1 MPAPRIT
8 ARCTP
13 ARLPP
18 QMREKFNHMQ
28 GDELPRGVTKRI
40 LIVEDNELNMKL
52 LRDVL
57 EAYGYATITTA
68 QGATSLALA
77 RENRPDLILMDLQLP
92 DISGFDAVRQLKD
105 HEETRLIPVVAV
117 TAFAMIGDERKALTC
132 GCDAYL
138 AKPILLRDFLNL
150 VEKFIGGAAPAR

>member
-1 MPAPRIT
+1 
-8 ARCTP
+8 
-13 ARLPP
+13 
-18 QMREKFNHMQ
+18 MQ
-28 GDELPRGVTKRI
+28 GDEPLRGVAKRI
-40 LIVEDNELNMKL
+40 LIVEDNALNMKL

-68 QGATSLALA
+68 EGAASLDLA

-117 TAFAMIGDERKALTC
+117 TAFAMIGDEHKALTC

-150 VEKFIGGAAPAR
+150 VEKFIGGAAPRR

>member
-1 MPAPRIT
+1 
-8 ARCTP
+8 
-13 ARLPP
+13 
-18 QMREKFNHMQ
+18 MQ
-28 GDELPRGVTKRI
+28 GDEPLRGVTKRI

-57 EAYGYATITTA
+57 EAYGYAPITTA
-68 QGATSLALA
+68 EGMASLALA
-77 RENRPDLILMDLQLP
+77 REHRPDLILMDLQLP

-105 HEETRLIPVVAV
+105 HEETRSIPVVAV

>member
-1 MPAPRIT
+1 
-8 ARCTP
+8 
-13 ARLPP
+13 
-18 QMREKFNHMQ
+18 MQ
-28 GDELPRGVTKRI
+28 GDEPLRSATKRI
-40 LIVEDNELNMKL
+40 LIVEDNALNMKL

-57 EAYGYATITTA
+57 EAYGYATITTGE
-68 QGATSLALA
+68 GAASLSLA

-92 DISGFDAVRQLKD
+92 DISRFDAVRQLKD
-105 HEETRLIPVVAV
+105 HEETQSIPVVAV

-150 VEKFIGGAAPAR
+150 VEKFIGGAAPRR

>member
-1 MPAPRIT
+1 
-8 ARCTP
+8 
-13 ARLPP
+13 
-18 QMREKFNHMQ
+18 MQ
-28 GDELPRGVTKRI
+28 GDATQSGVTKRI

-68 QGATSLALA
+68 EGAASLALA

-150 VEKFIGGAAPAR
+150 VEKFIGGAAPRR

>member
-1 MPAPRIT
+1 
-8 ARCTP
+8 
-13 ARLPP
+13 
-18 QMREKFNHMQ
+18 MQ
-28 GDELPRGVTKRI
+28 GDEPPRGAMKRI

-68 QGATSLALA
+68 QGAASLALA
-77 RENRPDLILMDLQLP
+77 RENRPDLIQMDLQLP
-92 DISGFDAVRQLKD
+92 DISGYDAVRKLKD

-117 TAFAMIGDERKALTC
+117 TAFAMIGDEHKALTC

-150 VEKFIGGAAPAR
+150 VEKFIGGAAPRR

>member
-1 MPAPRIT
+1 
-8 ARCTP
+8 
-13 ARLPP
+13 
-18 QMREKFNHMQ
+18 MQ
-28 GDELPRGVTKRI
+28 GDEPPGVVTKRI

-68 QGATSLALA
+68 EGAASLALA

-105 HEETRLIPVVAV
+105 HEETRLIPIVAV
-117 TAFAMIGDERKALTC
+117 TAFAMVGDERKALTC

-138 AKPILLRDFLNL
+138 AKPILLREFLDL
-150 VEKFIGGAAPAR
+150 VEKFIGGAGGLDKAPPR

>member
-1 MPAPRIT
+1 
-8 ARCTP
+8 
-13 ARLPP
+13 
-18 QMREKFNHMQ
+18 MQ
-28 GDELPRGVTKRI
+28 GDEPPRGATKRI

-68 QGATSLALA
+68 EGAASLALA

-150 VEKFIGGAAPAR
+150 VEKFIGGAAPRR

>member
-1 MPAPRIT
+1 
-8 ARCTP
+8 
-13 ARLPP
+13 
-18 QMREKFNHMQ
+18 MQ
-28 GDELPRGVTKRI
+28 GDEPLGGVTKRI

-57 EAYGYATITTA
+57 EAYGYAPITTA
-68 QGATSLALA
+68 EGMASLALA
-77 RENRPDLILMDLQLP
+77 PEHRLDLILMDLQLP
-92 DISGFDAVRQLKD
+92 DISGLDAVRQLKD
-105 HEETRLIPVVAV
+105 HEETRSIPVVAV

-150 VEKFIGGAAPAR
+150 VEKFIGGAAPRR

>member
-1 MPAPRIT
+1 V
-8 ARCTP
+8 
-13 ARLPP
+13 
-18 QMREKFNHMQ
+18 Q
-28 GDELPRGVTKRI
+28 GDEPPGVVTKRI

-68 QGATSLALA
+68 EGAASLALA

-105 HEETRLIPVVAV
+105 HEETRLIPIVAV
-117 TAFAMIGDERKALTC
+117 TAFAMVGDERKALTC

-138 AKPILLRDFLNL
+138 AKPILLRDFLDL
-150 VEKFIGGAAPAR
+150 VEKFIGSGGGRDKAPPR

>member
-1 MPAPRIT
+1 
-8 ARCTP
+8 
-13 ARLPP
+13 
-18 QMREKFNHMQ
+18 MQ
-28 GDELPRGVTKRI
+28 GDEPQRDVAKRI
-40 LIVEDNELNMKL
+40 LIVEDNELNQKL

-57 EAYGYATITTA
+57 DAYGYVTITPA
-68 QGATSLALA
+68 EGAASLALA
-77 RENRPDLILMDLQLP
+77 RETRPVLILMNLQLP

-105 HEETRLIPVVAV
+105 HEETRSIPVVAV

-150 VEKFIGGAAPAR
+150 VEKFIGGAAPA

>member
-1 MPAPRIT
+1 
-8 ARCTP
+8 
-13 ARLPP
+13 
-18 QMREKFNHMQ
+18 MQ
-28 GDELPRGVTKRI
+28 GDEPQRGVAKRI

-57 EAYGYATITTA
+57 DAYGYVTITTA
-68 QGATSLALA
+68 EGAASLDLA

-105 HEETRLIPVVAV
+105 HEETRSIPVVAV

>member
-1 MPAPRIT
+1 M
-8 ARCTP
+8 
-13 ARLPP
+13 
-18 QMREKFNHMQ
+18 
-28 GDELPRGVTKRI
+28 KRI

-68 QGATSLALA
+68 QGAASLALA

-92 DISGFDAVRQLKD
+92 DISGYDAVRQLKD

-150 VEKFIGGAAPAR
+150 VEKFIGGAAPRR